1 MELTKKQSESL
12 IKFLEDNKADEH
24 FTESEY
30 SVIDKFIEQNTAKG
44 VVFDLLGE
52 QTDDIKEV
60 YAYMMRNKITRLDTL
75 KKQ

>member
-1 MELTKKQSESL
+1 MELTKEQSGL
-12 IKFLEDNKADEH
+12 LFKFLEENEA
-24 FTESEY
+24 
-30 SVIDKFIEQNTAKG
+30 DKFFSEDEYLVITKFIQSNTAKE

-60 YAYMMRNKITRLDTL
+60 YAYMMRNKLTRLDTL

>member
-1 MELTKKQSESL
+1 MELTKKQSDSL
-12 IKFLEDNKADEH
+12 IKFLEDNGADEY

-30 SVIDKFIEQNTAKG
+30 SVIYKFIEQNTAKG

-60 YAYMMRNKITRLDTL
+60 YAYMMRNRLTRLDTL

>member
-12 IKFLEDNKADEH
+12 IKFLEDNRADEY

-30 SVIDKFIEQNTAKG
+30 SVIDKFIEQNTAKE

-60 YAYMMRNKITRLDTL
+60 YAYMIRNKITRLDTL

>member
-1 MELTKKQSESL
+1 MELTKEQASSL
-12 IKFLEDNKADEH
+12 IKFLEGNNAEQH

-30 SVIDKFIEQNTAKG
+30 SVINKFIEQNTAKG

-60 YAYMMRNKITRLDTL
+60 YAYMIRNKITRLDTL

>member
-1 MELTKKQSESL
+1 MELTKKQAESL
-12 IKFLEDNKADEH
+12 TKFLDDNKADEY
-24 FTESEY
+24 FTKSEY
-30 SVIDKFIEQNTAKG
+30 SVVNKFIEQNTAKG

-60 YAYMMRNKITRLDTL
+60 YAYMMRNRVTRLDTL

>member
-1 MELTKKQSESL
+1 MELTREQASSL
-12 IKFLEDNKADEH
+12 IKFLESNNAEQH

-30 SVIDKFIEQNTAKG
+30 SVINKFIEQNTAKG

-60 YAYMMRNKITRLDTL
+60 YAYMIRNKITRLDTL